1 MSWQAETQGWIR
13 WKYLLLIVVLPLVAI
28 YGPRLVFRQMPEW
41 PARLLAMTALAAGVP
56 IGAAIVGLNSNV
68 ELIKPGAKLNRVG
81 FESRKR
87 SSVWVIRVLAVAFSI
102 FFVWQ
107 VTWPFAR
114 DLVELAGRGGP
125 QTVDGLVA
133 RNGAFLI
140 LRQSIN
146 LVRDGKT
153 ELNSY
158 ALFFSFTVPRAGK
171 AYRFQVM
178 PRSRVVLAV
187 LGESK

>member
-1 MSWQAETQGWIR
+1 MIR
-13 WKYLLLIVVLPLVAI
+13 WKYLLLILVLPLVAI

-41 PARLLAMTALAAGVP
+41 PARLLVMTVLVTGVP
-56 IGAAIVGLNSNV
+56 VSAAIAGLNSNV
-68 ELIKPGAKLNRVG
+68 ELIKPGAKLNRAG
-81 FESRKR
+81 MEGRKR
-87 SSVWVIRVLAVAFSI
+87 ASVWVIRVLAVAFSI

-107 VTWPFAR
+107 VTWPFGL

-125 QTVDGLVA
+125 ETVSGLVA

-146 LVRDGKT
+146 LVRDGRT
-153 ELNSY
+153 ELKSY
-158 ALFFSFTVPRAGK
+158 ALFFSFTVPKAGM

-178 PRSRVVLAV
+178 PRSRVILEV
-187 LGESK
+187 GEATK

>member
-1 MSWQAETQGWIR
+1 MSRQAGGWIR
-13 WKYLLLIVVLPLVAI
+13 WKYLLLIVVLPVVAI
-28 YGPRLVFRQMPEW
+28 YGPRLVFRQLPEW
-41 PARLLAMTALAAGVP
+41 PARLLVMTVLVVGVP
-56 IGAAIVGLNSNV
+56 IGAAIAGLNSNV
-68 ELIKPGAKLNRVG
+68 ELIKPGAKLNRAG
-81 FESRKR
+81 LERQKQA
-87 SSVWVIRVLAVAFSI
+87 SVWVIRVLAVAFSI

-114 DLVELAGRGGP
+114 DLVELAGRGEP
-125 QTVDGLVA
+125 ETVGGLVA

-140 LRQSIN
+140 FRQSIN

-153 ELNSY
+153 ELKSY
-158 ALFFSFTVPRAGK
+158 ALFFSFTVPQAGR